1 MRTMKSLSL
10 VPSQLFSKY
19 QADVWLVFSLLL
31 FTSFTSFATAQLVN
45 PIVFKVLDLWFDS
58 DLNKRFLGMSD
69 STYSHDMF
77 SIHPLYPLFIL
88 LPTLKI
94 LTIFHL
100 EPITGIRAFTSV
112 VSGLLIGT
120 IFILLRLLGYYKID
134 AAIFSILA
142 SITAA
147 ARFWFVVPELF
158 LFGGETILLVYCLV
172 TVAEYRQLSPYWYM
186 AANVLTVGIT
196 ITNSMAGVI
205 ATILGNRW
213 KQCLKIFVGAFVL
226 FILLATIQKF
236 FFPTAALRAIF
247 TRGTA
252 EQTDYLY
259 WPANIYMLLT
269 RYSVF
274 FFHAIVMPSI
284 EIINSNW
291 PGSSGGQ
298 VLSIH
303 ASALGSGGWWG
314 KVATVTWGGLL
325 AIGLYALFSVKQHFR
340 LRFALG
346 FTLLGQLLLHTIH
359 GFEIFLYSLH
369 YAPSLVI
376 LVSLGVLTKMRPVV
390 LALALILVV
399 TAGINNAL
407 QFSNA
412 ISLIHDAQIISPGKI
427 LLQ

>member
-1 MRTMKSLSL
+1 MKSLY
-10 VPSQLFSKY
+10 PSQLFHKY
-19 QADVWLVFSLLL
+19 QADVWLVFSLVL
-31 FTSFTSFATAQLVN
+31 FTSFTSFAAAQLVN

-58 DLNKRFLGMSD
+58 DINKRFLGMTD
-69 STYSHDMF
+69 STYSHATF
-77 SIHPLYPLFIL
+77 SIHPLYPLFIF
-88 LPTLKI
+88 LPILKI
-94 LTIFHL
+94 LSIFHL
-100 EPITGIRAFTSV
+100 EPITGIRAFISV

-120 IFILLRLLGYYKID
+120 IFILFRLLGYHKID

-147 ARFWFVVPELF
+147 ARFWFVVPESF

-172 TVAEYRQLSPYWYM
+172 TVADYRQLSPYWYM

-196 ITNSMAGVI
+196 ITNLMAGII

-226 FILLATIQKF
+226 FILLATIQKI

-259 WPANIYMLLT
+259 WSSNIYMLLK

-274 FFHAIVMPSI
+274 LFHSIVMPSI
-284 EIINSNW
+284 DIVNSSW

-325 AIGLYALFSVKQHFR
+325 ALGLYALFSVKQHLR
-340 LRFALG
+340 LRLTLG
-346 FTLLGQLLLHTIH
+346 SRYSDSYYFIPFMVLKFFSIH
-359 GFEIFLYSLH
+359 CIMFL
-369 YAPSLVI
+369 
-376 LVSLGVLTKMRPVV
+376 R
-390 LALALILVV
+390 
-399 TAGINNAL
+399 
-407 QFSNA
+407 
-412 ISLIHDAQIISPGKI
+412 
-427 LLQ
+427 

>member
-1 MRTMKSLSL
+1 MKSLS
-10 VPSQLFSKY
+10 PSQLFHKY
-19 QADVWLVFSLLL
+19 QADVWLVLSLIL
-31 FTSFTSFATAQLVN
+31 FTGCTSFAAAQLVN
-45 PIVFKVLDLWFDS
+45 PIVFNVTDVWFDS
-58 DLNKRFLGMSD
+58 DINKSFFRMSD
-69 STYSHDMF
+69 SNYNHATISA
-77 SIHPLYPLFIL
+77 HPLYALFTC
-88 LPTLKI
+88 LPILKI

-100 EPITGIRAFTSV
+100 EPITGVRAFTSV
-112 VSGLLIGT
+112 VSGLFIGT
-120 IFILLRLLGYYKID
+120 IFILFRLLGYQKID

-147 ARFWFVVPELF
+147 ARFWFVVPESF

-172 TVAEYRQLSPYWYM
+172 TVADYRKLSPYWYM

-196 ITNSMAGVI
+196 ITNLMAGII
-205 ATILGNRW
+205 ATISGNRW
-213 KQCLKIFVGAFVL
+213 KQCLKIFAGAFVL

-247 TRGTA
+247 TRGAA

-259 WPANIYMLLT
+259 WPSNIFMVLK

-274 FFHAIVMPSI
+274 FFHSIVMPSL

-291 PGSSGGQ
+291 VGSSGGQ
-298 VLSIH
+298 VLSIQT
-303 ASALGSGGWWG
+303 SALGSGVWWG

-325 AIGLYALFSVKQHFR
+325 ALGLYALFSVNQHPR
-340 LRFALG
+340 LRFTLG
-346 FTLLGQLLLHTIH
+346 LTLLGQLLLHTIH

-376 LVSLGVLTKMRPVV
+376 LVSLGVFTKMRPVV
-390 LALALILVV
+390 LGLALILVV

-412 ISLIHDAQIISPGKI
+412 IDILQNAQIIGPEKV
-427 LLQ
+427 LLR